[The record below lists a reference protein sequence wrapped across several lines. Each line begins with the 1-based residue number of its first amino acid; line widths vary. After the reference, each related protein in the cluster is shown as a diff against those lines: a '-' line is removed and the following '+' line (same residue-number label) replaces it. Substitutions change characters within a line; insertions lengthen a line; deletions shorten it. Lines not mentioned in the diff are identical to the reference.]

1 MKTVGK
7 INRRNDSVGES
18 FKQTHRKCLLP
29 IIVSCHRKN
38 FATKP
43 AQVMCE
49 NCLSVPIDFQCF
61 VCILFFLFF
70 FRLCCC
76 HCELLFCDS
85 MCVFNSIYH
94 HLSCINLLL
103 RYIPS
108 IETFI
113 VCRRESTSHAS
124 DKLPKCLG
132 KTPKSKRNWS
142 IFEKVHYGRWQ
153 FRDGIRHH
161 FMAFQWL
168 MVR

>member
-70 FRLCCC
+70 FVSVVVIVNFCFAIQCAYSIQSITICHALICCY
-76 HCELLFCDS
+76 D
-85 MCVFNSIYH
+85 IYH
-94 HLSCINLLL
+94 RQKLLSFADERARLTLVTNYPNASAKRRSQSGIDRFLKK
-103 RYIPS
+103 S
-108 IETFI
+108 IT
-113 VCRRESTSHAS
+113 V
-124 DKLPKCLG
+124 
-132 KTPKSKRNWS
+132 
-142 IFEKVHYGRWQ
+142 
-153 FRDGIRHH
+153 DGSSG
-161 FMAFQWL
+161 MAFGIILWHFND
-168 MVR
+168 